1 MDCALHQLFAPEKN
15 IFFQIANCQNCKTC
29 VVFILHLREMKIKEI
44 ERYGLRL
51 ASATSPG
58 AKPGD
63 FPSLYCGS

>member
-1 MDCALHQLFAPEKN
+1 MVCSLHRLERN
-15 IFFQIANCQNCKTC
+15 IFVQITDCICQNCT
-29 VVFILHLREMKIKEI
+29 IYLSNSHLREIKIKEV